1 MAASKGCFL
10 DGCFWPLIL
19 IKPPQEKMDV
29 WPTFWANFPG
39 HQHSILAS
47 QTCEALHQLWTLPWI
62 LLVDYVSWLFRH
74 LIFWFILNTVSE
86 VTLVNLPLNVQQV
99 CDLQDTIPRHWS
111 PATSRLN
118 SYRQCHRYE
127 RAFFALGHFF
137 PCNPSSFFKASWVQQ
152 FNLKVRRATCC
163 GSKHCPGQTI
173 CLNHTALDKKFTC
186 CRFYLRSTTG

>member
-1 MAASKGCFL
+1 MAASKDCFL

-19 IKPPQEKMDV
+19 IKPPQEKMDI

-47 QTCEALHQLWTLPWI
+47 QTCEALHQLWTLPWV

-86 VTLVNLPLNVQQV
+86 VTLVSLPLNVQQL

-111 PATSRLN
+111 PATSCLN
-118 SYRQCHRYE
+118 QYHQCYRYE
-127 RAFFALGHFF
+127 RVFFTLRYFF
-137 PCNPSSFFKASWVQQ
+137 LAILPPFSKH
-152 FNLKVRRATCC
+152 LKVRRPTCC
-163 GSKHCPGQTI
+163 GLKHCPGPTI
-173 CLNHTALDKKFTC
+173 CLNHKALAKNLHVVD
-186 CRFYLRSTTG
+186 SI

>member
-29 WPTFWANFPG
+29 RPTFWANFPG

-137 PCNPSSFFKASWVQQ
+137 PCNPSCFFKASLGPAVQSQ
-152 FNLKVRRATCC
+152 
-163 GSKHCPGQTI
+163 S
-173 CLNHTALDKKFTC
+173 
-186 CRFYLRSTTG
+186 